1 MLKNKLITFKFFRFI
16 QSGLYLDFI
25 LKNISE
31 IFIRNVFIYSAIFFG
46 EKYMIEYLTK
56 KTIDSFVFNSNRYN
70 YSALF
75 ESKYFLQI
83 ITIVFYIFFLSMF
96 IFLYI

>member
-56 KTIDSFVFNSNRYN
+56 KTIDSFIFNNNRFN
-70 YSALF
+70 YFSLF

-83 ITIVFYIFFLSMF
+83 ITIILYIFFVSLF
-96 IFLYI
+96 IVLYI

>member
-1 MLKNKLITFKFFRFI
+1 MLKNKLITFKFFKFI

-56 KTIDSFVFNSNRYN
+56 KTIDSFIFNNNRYN
-70 YSALF
+70 YSTLF

-83 ITIVFYIFFLSMF
+83 ITIILYIFFLSLF